1 MSPSIENRG
10 IALSDGRS
18 LTWAEYG
25 QADGTPIL
33 FFHGGNDSRLA
44 GRLLADAAERAAVRL
59 ICPDRPGF
67 GGSAFQPGRRL
78 VDWPGDIT
86 DLADHLGLGEFPI
99 LGHSGGG
106 PHALACAHAMG
117 SRIRAVATVSS
128 AAPPPAS
135 NRGMH
140 PMFRIVNVLMK
151 SSALYRPM
159 ARSQLSQMR
168 GSPDRWLQVWG
179 RMQPADGALFGR
191 RPEVAGEIVAEMS
204 EGARQGID
212 GIVHE
217 AGLYHRDWGFPLD
230 AVAAPVHVWH
240 GRQDR
245 QAAVAW
251 AQHLAGTIPGAT
263 LSIVDDG
270 GHFSTLIDHADEI
283 LEWLTTAKVA
293 EREGHAGVV
302 DVR

>member
-1 MSPSIENRG
+1 MSRSIEDR
-10 IALSDGRS
+10 ILTLPDGRS

-25 QADGTPIL
+25 QADGTPVL

-44 GRLLADAAERAAVRL
+44 GRLLADAAERVAVKL

-67 GGSAFQPGRRL
+67 GGSAFQSGRRL
-78 VDWPGDIT
+78 LDWPSDVT
-86 DLADHLGLGEFPI
+86 AVVDHLGLREFPI

-106 PHALACAHAMG
+106 PHAIACAHAMG
-117 SRIRAVATVSS
+117 DRIRAVATVSS
-128 AAPPPAS
+128 AAPPPAP

-159 ARSQLSQMR
+159 ARSQLRQLR

-179 RMQPADGALFGR
+179 RMQPADGALFVR
-191 RPEVAGEIVAEMS
+191 RPEAACEILAEMT
-204 EGARQGID
+204 EGARQGTD

-217 AGLYHRDWGFPLD
+217 ARLYHRDWGFPLSEV
-230 AVAAPVHVWH
+230 AVPVRVWH

-251 AQHLAGTIPGAT
+251 AQHLAETIPGAALT
-263 LSIVDDG
+263 IVDDG
-270 GHFSTLIDHADEI
+270 GHFSTLIEHADEV
-283 LEWLTTAKVA
+283 LEWLTATRPA
-293 EREGHAGVV
+293 EQEGHAGVV
-302 DVR
+302 DAR

>member
-1 MSPSIENRG
+1 MSPSIEDRSFS
-10 IALSDGRS
+10 LPDGRS
-18 LTWAEYG
+18 LSWAEYG
-25 QADGTPIL
+25 HGDGISVL
-33 FFHGGNDSRLA
+33 FFHGGNDSRFA

-67 GGSAFQPGRRL
+67 GGSTFQPGRRL
-78 VDWPGDIT
+78 IDWPSDVSA
-86 DLADHLGLGEFPI
+86 LVDHLGSTEFVV

-106 PHALACAHAMG
+106 PHALACAQAMA

-140 PMFRIVNVLMK
+140 PLFRFVNVLMK

-168 GSPDRWLQVWG
+168 GSPDRWLRMWG
-179 RMQPADGALFGR
+179 RMQPADGALFKR
-191 RPEVAGEIVAEMS
+191 RPEVARVIVAEMT
-204 EGARQGID
+204 EGARPGID

-217 AGLYHRDWGFPLD
+217 AGLYHQDWGFPLSS
-230 AVAAPVHVWH
+230 VTVPVHIWH
-240 GRQDR
+240 GRRDR

-251 AQHLAGTIPGAT
+251 AQHLHETIPGAT

-270 GHFSTLIDHADEI
+270 GHFSTLIDHAEEI
-283 LEWLTTAKVA
+283 LGWLANVGQ
-293 EREGHAGVV
+293 EGRTSATGV
-302 DVR
+302 R

>member
-1 MSPSIENRG
+1 MSPSNG
-10 IALSDGRS
+10 DGSLTLADGRT

-25 QADGTPIL
+25 RADGAAVL

-191 RPEVAGEIVAEMS
+191 RPEVAGEIVAEMT

>member
-1 MSPSIENRG
+1 MTPSTEDRSFG
-10 IALSDGRS
+10 LPDGRS
-18 LTWAEYG
+18 LSWAEYG
-25 QADGTPIL
+25 HADGTPVL

-67 GGSAFQPGRRL
+67 GGSTFQPGRRL
-78 VDWPGDIT
+78 VDWPADVGT
-86 DLADHLGLGEFPI
+86 LADHLGLTEFTV

-106 PHALACAHAMG
+106 PHALACAHAMA

-140 PMFRIVNVLMK
+140 PLFRFVNVLMR

-168 GSPDRWLQVWG
+168 GSSDRWLRMWG
-179 RMQPADGALFGR
+179 RMQPADGTLFER
-191 RPEVAGEIVAEMS
+191 RPDIAREIVSEMT
-204 EGARQGID
+204 EAARQGID

-217 AGLYHRDWGFPLD
+217 AGLYHRDWGFPLGD
-230 AVAAPVHVWH
+230 VNVPVRLWH
-240 GRQDR
+240 GQRDR

-251 AQHLAGTIPGAT
+251 AQHLHEAIPGAT
-263 LSIVDDG
+263 LTIIDDG
-270 GHFSTLIDHADEI
+270 GHFSTLIDRVDEI
-283 LEWLTTAKVA
+283 LEWLT
-293 EREGHAGVV
+293 RAGQQG
-302 DVR
+302 RTSATEAR

>member
-1 MSPSIENRG
+1 MTVP
-10 IALSDGRS
+10 DGR
-18 LTWAEYG
+18 LITWAEYG
-25 QADGTPIL
+25 QADGTPVL

-67 GGSAFQPGRRL
+67 GGSAFQSGRRL
-78 VDWPGDIT
+78 VDWPSDVT
-86 DLADHLGLGEFPI
+86 ALVDHLGLTAFPI

-128 AAPPPAS
+128 AAPPPAP

-151 SSALYRPM
+151 SSSLYRPM

-191 RPEVAGEIVAEMS
+191 SPGAAHEIVAEMT

-217 AGLYHRDWGFPLD
+217 AGLYHRDWGFPLGD
-230 AVAAPVHVWH
+230 VAVPVHVWH

-251 AQHLAGTIPGAT
+251 GQHLAETIPGAILT
-263 LSIVDDG
+263 IVDDG

-283 LEWLTTAKVA
+283 LEWLAAQGFA
-293 EREGHAGVV
+293 EREVQAGVA